1 MASNPA
7 DSLADPNLPPY
18 KRRMAEAIFAA
29 SPAELL
35 ALETGHMLFF
45 PRSHITSKGFVDR
58 SRLRRY
64 PPVSLVT
71 GLIGLR
77 LIGKTEAELDSL
89 VLAAEAEEQE
99 WYHRQRQ
106 QPIRPT
112 TSNRLANTRELLA
125 NLGDLK
131 L

>member
-1 MASNPA
+1 MI
-7 DSLADPNLPPY
+7 DEFDDPNLPPY
-18 KRRMAEAIFAA
+18 KRRMAKAIAAA
-29 SPAELL
+29 SPSELL

-45 PRSHITSKGFVDR
+45 PRQHITSKGFIDR
-58 SRLRRY
+58 SHLRRY
-64 PPVSLVT
+64 PPVGLVT
-71 GLIGLR
+71 GLMGLR
-77 LIGKTEAELDSL
+77 LIGKSEAELDDL